1 MKPEHLANAQSIF
14 VDTNIQVTARGQ
26 RHLGAALGS
35 RSFAEEYVAQKVA
48 AWTAEV
54 SALAVVAAT
63 RPHAAYCAFT
73 HGMIGRWIY
82 VMRTI
87 PNIGPLFQ
95 PLEDAIRLQFIPAF
109 TGHGS
114 CSMVEREVLSLP
126 CRLGGLGIVNPT
138 IVADLQY
145 DASTKITNS
154 LKDLIIQQSVTARL
168 PDVSSI
174 KNKIHMDRRLAYKER
189 AKDVRSRLSSSSQ
202 RAIDLNSETGSS
214 AWLTVLP
221 LQDQGFHLNKQ
232 EFWDALHL
240 RYGWKLVNTPSHCV
254 CGSPFT
260 PDHAMICRHGG
271 LTFVRHNEIRDLTA
285 EWLNKVCYDV
295 ATEPPLQQ
303 LSGEAIVP
311 MTANRQDEARADIHA
326 RGFWGRRQGA
336 FLT

>member
-1 MKPEHLANAQSIF
+1 MWFADDATAVGSLSSVFDWWQHLSSIGPKFGYFPNASKTVLIVKPEHLVNAQSIF
-14 VDTNIQVTARGQ
+14 ADTNIQVTARGQ

-82 VMRTI
+82 VMRTSMRTV

-126 CRLGGLGIVNPT
+126 CRLGGLGIINPT

-168 PDVSSI
+168 LDVSSI
-174 KNKIHMDRRLAYKER
+174 KNKIHMDRRLHG
-189 AKDVRSRLSSSSQ
+189 LQ
-202 RAIDLNSETGSS
+202 RKS
-214 AWLTVLP
+214 
-221 LQDQGFHLNKQ
+221 
-232 EFWDALHL
+232 
-240 RYGWKLVNTPSHCV
+240 
-254 CGSPFT
+254 
-260 PDHAMICRHGG
+260 
-271 LTFVRHNEIRDLTA
+271 
-285 EWLNKVCYDV
+285 
-295 ATEPPLQQ
+295 
-303 LSGEAIVP
+303 
-311 MTANRQDEARADIHA
+311 
-326 RGFWGRRQGA
+326 
-336 FLT
+336 

>member
-1 MKPEHLANAQSIF
+1 M
-14 VDTNIQVTARGQ
+14 DC
-26 RHLGAALGS
+26 
-35 RSFAEEYVAQKVA
+35 RSVCF
-48 AWTAEV
+48 
-54 SALAVVAAT
+54 AVVAIT

-82 VMRTI
+82 VMRTV

-114 CSMVEREVLSLP
+114 CSTDEPELLSLP
-126 CRLGGLGIVNPT
+126 CHLGGLGIVNPT
-138 IVADLQY
+138 ITADLQH
-145 DASTKITNS
+145 DASNKVTNS
-154 LKDLIIQQSVTARL
+154 LKDLIIQQSVTTRL

-174 KNKIHMDRRLAYKER
+174 KNRIHMDRRLAYKEA
-189 AKDVRSRLSSSSQ
+189 AKDVYSHLSSPSQ
-202 RAIDLNSETGSS
+202 YAMDLNSETGSS

-240 RYGWKLVNTPSHCV
+240 RYGCKLINTPNHCV
-254 CGSPFT
+254 CGSPFSL
-260 PDHAMICRHGG
+260 DHAMICWNSG
-271 LTFVRHNEIRDLTA
+271 LTFVCHNEIRDLTA

-326 RGFWGRRQGA
+326 RGFLGA
-336 FLT
+336 TAGCLF